1 MEKVKFKNRMNQ
13 VLPISLG
20 GGEAIS
26 VKARGHFTCT
36 AEQARSRDVLVKIGK
51 KLIKEVSRTI
61 VEKMNT
67 VPPSSPSHTPVI
79 LTPKTVK
86 EMSGALIEKMDI
98 ASPPPPTTIPS
109 PSPPSVLSPVS
120 LPVVVPSSIPETKL
134 LDGKDDKEVK
144 ESEKVPVEPKKG
156 DDSLTNEPE
165 MVESNSSTSTS
176 SAPGKSKK
184 KREKRER
191 RGKKQA

>member
-13 VLPISLG
+13 VLPVDLG

-26 VKARGHFTCT
+26 VKARGYFTCT
-36 AEQARSRDVLVKIGK
+36 AEQARSRDVLVKIEK

-61 VEKMNT
+61 VEKMDT
-67 VPPSSPSHTPVI
+67 VPPSLVV
-79 LTPKTVK
+79 LTPETVR

-98 ASPPPPTTIPS
+98 VSSPPPTVISS
-109 PSPPSVLSPVS
+109 PSPPSVIPPVS
-120 LPVVVPSSIPETKL
+120 LPVVAPSFIPETEL
-134 LDGKDDKEVK
+134 LDGEDGKKVK
-144 ESEKVPVEPKKG
+144 ESEEALVEPKKG

-165 MVESNSSTSTS
+165 MVESNSSTSAS